1 METYF
6 DKPIGTQVTTLSNSV
21 TQLTEGVNNTQDGLA
36 IVANGNTHPQIA
48 SGQYVYVK
56 NHESLA
62 DGLYKASTAI
72 STNDPLSTSN
82 LVADNSGGLNALKS
96 DVDTLNSKLTDKN
109 NEHIANPDVS
119 FHATNPYTLSIDP
132 YEYDVL
138 YCYIAVN
145 NDTERRAFVTIPIRM
160 QRELLGT
167 NTERNKV
174 YYLLPSPNYPEVVW
188 LDITIS
194 PSGVVFKTSAS
205 AIPAKLMSVYGVK
218 HVE

>member
-82 LVADNSGGLNALKS
+82 LTADDSGGLNDLKDSVDSLSEKIGTVPSGETVEGQISALS
-96 DVDTLNSKLTDKN
+96 SKLTTRIVTVTASLTSEYSSSSYHVYYGFVADSD
-109 NEHIANPDVS
+109 IPDIGN
-119 FHATNPYTLSIDP
+119 A
-132 YEYDVL
+132 
-138 YCYIAVN
+138 
-145 NDTERRAFVTIPIRM
+145 IPICLGGVSSTVGSAVILNWARYLNGYRLTSPISGTYTVNM
-160 QRELLGT
+160 LLLG
-167 NTERNKV
+167 
-174 YYLLPSPNYPEVVW
+174 
-188 LDITIS
+188 
-194 PSGVVFKTSAS
+194 F
-205 AIPAKLMSVYGVK
+205 
-218 HVE
+218 